1 MVELRFVRATLPAQR
16 QAAAALCID
25 AFVNLPFPAAYHRP
39 REISA
44 WADQLLQRTSGAGRQ
59 ELILAL
65 GEAPD
70 DALLGC
76 VECGLL
82 PAPPCRPGLPPQP
95 YVANL
100 VVAESAR
107 RSGVACTLVAET
119 EALAASWGFEEL
131 YCKVDR
137 ANIPARR
144 LYDRLGFR
152 PIFVQNLP
160 TDWTNKQRSNVFL
173 VKVLAGRSNGSAE
186 GEGLREG

>member
-1 MVELRFVRATLPAQR
+1 MVELRIVRATSPAQS

-44 WADQLLQRTSGAGRQ
+44 WADQLLQRTSGAERQ

-65 GEAPD
+65 DEGSGG
-70 DALLGC
+70 ALLGC

-82 PAPPCRPGLPPQP
+82 PAPPCRPGIPLQP

-100 VVAESAR
+100 VVAEKAR
-107 RSGVACTLVAET
+107 RCGVACSLVAET
-119 EALAASWGFEEL
+119 QALAASWGFQEL

-152 PIFVQNLP
+152 PIFVQTLP

-173 VKVLAGRSNGSAE
+173 VRALAGRSSVSAE
-186 GEGLREG
+186 GEALGEG

>member
-1 MVELRFVRATLPAQR
+1 MVELRFVRATSPAQS

-25 AFVNLPFPAAYHRP
+25 AFVSLPFPAAYHRP
-39 REISA
+39 REIAA
-44 WADQLLQRTSGAGRQ
+44 WADQLLQRTSGAARQ

-65 GEAPD
+65 GEGPD

-100 VVAESAR
+100 VVAERAR
-107 RSGVACTLVAET
+107 RSGVGGNLVAET
-119 EALAASWGFEEL
+119 EALAASWGFDEL

-152 PIFVQNLP
+152 PVFLQTLP
-160 TDWTNKQRSNVFL
+160 TDWTNKQRSNVFM
-173 VKVLAGRSNGSAE
+173 VKALTGRANVSAE
-186 GEGLREG
+186 SEALRGG